1 MIDIIAK
8 WAGFAG
14 IIVSLVAV
22 IILFLTRQNIL
33 DILDKDVI
41 LFDKNFELKKEAI
54 EKALLIADEIGE
66 KGDQIKM
73 NYQFNENAKKT
84 YNELLCVVSNM
95 SVADEFYMLA
105 VDSNYAVS
113 PAQIANFKLMC
124 RQDIGLSNKKSK
136 ILKHTKN
143 PVAEQRPQQPN
154 YNGQV
159 ETPRQMPYSQ
169 PAQQPRQVQQMAQ
182 TAPQTVPVQPN
193 NVQRSA
199 PQPTQSA
206 QPRPQQPRPMPT
218 NPQAQATRSAPT
230 TPPTNPRA

>member
-54 EKALLIADEIGE
+54 EKAMSMADEIGE

-113 PAQIANFKLMC
+113 SAQIANFKLLC
-124 RQDIGLSNKKSK
+124 RHDIGLSNKKSK

-159 ETPRQMPYSQ
+159 ETPKQMPYTQ

-182 TAPQTVPVQPN
+182 TAPQAVPVQPSN
-193 NVQRSA
+193 MQRSV

-218 NPQAQATRSAPT
+218 NPQAQATRPTPT

>member
-54 EKALLIADEIGE
+54 EKALLMADEIGE

-199 PQPTQSA
+199 PQPTQSS

-218 NPQAQATRSAPT
+218 NPQAQATRPTPT

>member
-54 EKALLIADEIGE
+54 EKAMLMADELGE
-66 KGDQIKM
+66 KGEQIKI

-143 PVAEQRPQQPN
+143 PVAEQRPQRPN
-154 YNGQV
+154 YNGQI
-159 ETPRQMPYSQ
+159 ETPRQMPYTR
-169 PAQQPRQVQQMAQ
+169 PVQQPRQVQQMAQ
-182 TAPQTVPVQPN
+182 TAPQTMPVQPN

-206 QPRPQQPRPMPT
+206 QSRPQQPRPMPT
-218 NPQAQATRSAPT
+218 NPQAQSTRPTPT
-230 TPPTNPRA
+230 TPPTNPMA

>member
-54 EKALLIADEIGE
+54 EKALLMADEIGE

-218 NPQAQATRSAPT
+218 NPQAQATRPTPT